1 MEEEN
6 RSFRLSGLFIKIALV
21 IIFILF
27 TVWLL
32 SLSNKGV
39 SDSLDVL
46 TNEIF
51 AENLEKMK
59 KVGKEYF
66 TKDKLPSKIGGIE
79 KLTLKEMYEK
89 KLLVEI
95 KDKNGD
101 VCSEENS
108 YISVEKFDN
117 EYQMKVYLECNEEK
131 DHVIITINCSEF
143 GTCTA
148 VDNAANEYEYKKVSG
163 GSWGKW
169 SDWSAWSTI
178 AVSKL
183 DNRDVETK
191 VEKET
196 NTYTEEETIIDYK
209 DVTKVC
215 PEGYELTTDKTSC
228 YKTVE
233 ETKNPV
239 CDKNANFVSQNG
251 LNCKYIEEEK
261 VTLTC
266 PAGYVQSGTSC
277 KKTTST
283 LKLLDTV
290 KPVCPQKEGYYT
302 MDRNGFEC
310 IYKKYTK
317 GNFIEPVIITEY
329 DNAPQTDE
337 EYYYE
342 RVEGSGKWGLIP
354 GTTTMGWT
362 YVYGKYESITKT
374 EIEKAVCSK
383 EYIEDGDTCKKY
395 EVHTDTVE
403 EPLVCEAREGYA
415 LTQNGTTC
423 TYKKEVTTKLTCPSG
438 YTEKDNACVKATT
451 TFENYTS
458 SCPVGYT
465 ETEDG
470 TKCEKEVTTTVT
482 KTEEI
487 EITYYRY
494 RLREYLNGT
503 TLYKWS
509 SSKEDKNLLN
519 AGYKLTGKTR

>member
-89 KLLVEI
+89 KLLIEI

-101 VCSEENS
+101 ACSEENS
-108 YISVEKFDN
+108 YISVEKFDD
-117 EYQMKVYLECNEEK
+117 EYQMKVYLECNKEK

-148 VDNAANEYEYKKVSG
+148 SDNSVTEYEYKKVSG
-163 GSWGKW
+163 GSWSNW
-169 SDWSAWSTI
+169 SEWSEWSKDAI
-178 AVSKL
+178 SKL

-191 VEKET
+191 VETET
-196 NTYTEEETIIDYK
+196 NIYEEEETTIEYK
-209 DVTKVC
+209 EFDKVC
-215 PEGYELTTDKTSC
+215 PEGYELTADKTKC
-228 YKTVE
+228 FKTTVD
-233 ETKNPV
+233 TKNPS
-239 CDKNANFVSQNG
+239 CDKTANFVSQNG
-251 LNCKYIEEEK
+251 LNCKYIKEEK
-261 VTLTC
+261 VTLSC

-283 LKLLDTV
+283 LNLLDTV
-290 KPVCPQKEGYYT
+290 KPTCPQKEGYLT
-302 MDRNGFEC
+302 MDRNGFDC
-310 IYKKYTK
+310 TYKNYTK
-317 GNFIEPVIITEY
+317 GNFIETVILKEE
-329 DNAPQTDE
+329 DNAPQTNE
-337 EYYYE
+337 KYYYE
-342 RVEGSGKWGLIP
+342 RVSGKYGLVP
-354 GTTTMGWT
+354 GTTEMGWV
-362 YVYGKYESITKT
+362 YIYGKYASITKT
-374 EIEKAVCSK
+374 EIGKAVCSK
-383 EYIEDGDTCKKY
+383 DYIEEGDVCKKY
-395 EVHTDTVE
+395 EVHTDTE
-403 EPLVCEAREGYA
+403 EQKLTCNPKAGYA

-423 TYKKEVTTKLTCPSG
+423 IYKKEVTKKLTCPSG
-438 YTEKDNACVKATT
+438 YAEKDNACVKTT
-451 TFENYTS
+451 TEFENYTN
-458 SCPVGYT
+458 SCPAGYT
-465 ETEDG
+465 KTEDG
-470 TKCEKEVTTTVT
+470 SKCEKEVTTTVT
-482 KTEEI
+482 KTDVK

-509 SSKEDKNLLN
+509 SSKNDKNLLN